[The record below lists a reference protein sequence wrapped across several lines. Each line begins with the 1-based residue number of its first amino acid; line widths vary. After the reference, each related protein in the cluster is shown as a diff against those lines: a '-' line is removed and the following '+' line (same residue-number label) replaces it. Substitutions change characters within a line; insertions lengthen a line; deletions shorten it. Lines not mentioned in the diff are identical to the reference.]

1 MIEVGRIL
9 KRFLL
14 TWLMMDVPS
23 KNNLIGVRK
32 MGTRNYSDSDVFRQA
47 ENDLFN
53 NSFWNQP
60 DEPEEEDED
69 YEPSDEEMKSNFGTK
84 WHDAL

>member
-1 MIEVGRIL
+1 M
-9 KRFLL
+9 
-14 TWLMMDVPS
+14 S
-23 KNNLIGVRK
+23 
-32 MGTRNYSDSDVFRQA
+32 TRRYTDSEIFRQA

-60 DEPEEEDED
+60 DEPEEEEEEEEYGDD
-69 YEPSDEEMKSNFGTK
+69 YEPSDQEVMSQFGTK

>member
-1 MIEVGRIL
+1 
-9 KRFLL
+9 
-14 TWLMMDVPS
+14 
-23 KNNLIGVRK
+23 
-32 MGTRNYSDSDVFRQA
+32 MGTRNYSESDVFRQA

-53 NSFWNQP
+53 NSFWNKE
-60 DEPEEEDED
+60 DESEDEEYGED

>member
-1 MIEVGRIL
+1 
-9 KRFLL
+9 
-14 TWLMMDVPS
+14 
-23 KNNLIGVRK
+23 
-32 MGTRNYSDSDVFRQA
+32 MGTRRYTDSEIFRQA

-60 DEPEEEDED
+60 DEPEIEEGEEDDEEYGDD

>member
-1 MIEVGRIL
+1 
-9 KRFLL
+9 
-14 TWLMMDVPS
+14 MMDVPL
-23 KNNLIGVRK
+23 KINLIGVRK
-32 MGTRNYSDSDVFRQA
+32 MNTRRYSESEIFRQA

-69 YEPSDEEMKSNFGTK
+69 YEPLDDEMMSAFGTK

>member
-1 MIEVGRIL
+1 
-9 KRFLL
+9 
-14 TWLMMDVPS
+14 MMDVPL
-23 KNNLIGVRK
+23 KINLIGVRK
-32 MGTRNYSDSDVFRQA
+32 MNTRRYSESEIFRQA

-69 YEPSDEEMKSNFGTK
+69 YEPSDDEMMSAFGTK
-84 WHDAL
+84 WHDGL

>member
-1 MIEVGRIL
+1 
-9 KRFLL
+9 
-14 TWLMMDVPS
+14 MMDVPS
-23 KNNLIGVRK
+23 ENNLIGVRK
-32 MGTRNYSDSDVFRQA
+32 MGTRNCSDSDVFRQA

-60 DEPEEEDED
+60 DEPEEEEEEDED
-69 YEPSDEEMKSNFGTK
+69 YEPSDFEMMSAFGTK

>member
-1 MIEVGRIL
+1 
-9 KRFLL
+9 
-14 TWLMMDVPS
+14 MDVPS
-23 KNNLIGVRK
+23 ENNLIGVRK
-32 MGTRNYSDSDVFRQA
+32 MGTRNCSDSDVFRQA

-60 DEPEEEDED
+60 DEPEEEEEEEEYGDD

>member
-1 MIEVGRIL
+1 
-9 KRFLL
+9 
-14 TWLMMDVPS
+14 
-23 KNNLIGVRK
+23 
-32 MGTRNYSDSDVFRQA
+32 MGTRNCSDSDVFRQA

-53 NSFWNQP
+53 KSFWNKP
-60 DEPEEEDED
+60 DEPEEDED

>member
-1 MIEVGRIL
+1 
-9 KRFLL
+9 
-14 TWLMMDVPS
+14 MMDVPS

-53 NSFWNQP
+53 KSFWNQP
-60 DEPEEEDED
+60 DEPEEDD
-69 YEPSDEEMKSNFGTK
+69 EPSDQEMMSNFGTK

>member
-1 MIEVGRIL
+1 
-9 KRFLL
+9 
-14 TWLMMDVPS
+14 
-23 KNNLIGVRK
+23 
-32 MGTRNYSDSDVFRQA
+32 MGTRHYSESEIFRQA

-60 DEPEEEDED
+60 DEPEIEEGEEEEYDED
-69 YEPSDEEMKSNFGTK
+69 YEPSDFEMQSAFGTK

>member
-1 MIEVGRIL
+1 
-9 KRFLL
+9 
-14 TWLMMDVPS
+14 MMDVPS

-60 DEPEEEDED
+60 EEPEEEED
-69 YEPSDEEMKSNFGTK
+69 DEPSDDDMMSAFGTK
-84 WHDAL
+84 WHDGL

>member
-1 MIEVGRIL
+1 MIEVGKSL

-23 KNNLIGVRK
+23 KINLIGVRK
-32 MGTRNYSDSDVFRQA
+32 MSTRRCSDSDVFRQA

-60 DEPEEEDED
+60 DEPEIEEGEEDE
-69 YEPSDEEMKSNFGTK
+69 
-84 WHDAL
+84 

>member
-1 MIEVGRIL
+1 
-9 KRFLL
+9 
-14 TWLMMDVPS
+14 
-23 KNNLIGVRK
+23 
-32 MGTRNYSDSDVFRQA
+32 MGTRNYSESEIFRQA

-60 DEPEEEDED
+60 DEPEEEEEYGDD
-69 YEPSDEEMKSNFGTK
+69 YEPSDQDMMSAFGTK

>member
-1 MIEVGRIL
+1 M
-9 KRFLL
+9 
-14 TWLMMDVPS
+14 
-23 KNNLIGVRK
+23 N
-32 MGTRNYSDSDVFRQA
+32 TRRYSESEIFRQA

-69 YEPSDEEMKSNFGTK
+69 YEPSDDDMMSAFGTK
-84 WHDAL
+84 WHDGL

>member
-1 MIEVGRIL
+1 
-9 KRFLL
+9 
-14 TWLMMDVPS
+14 
-23 KNNLIGVRK
+23 
-32 MGTRNYSDSDVFRQA
+32 MGTRRYSESEIFRQA

-60 DEPEEEDED
+60 DEPEEDD
-69 YEPSDEEMKSNFGTK
+69 EPSDDDMMSAFGTK

>member
-1 MIEVGRIL
+1 
-9 KRFLL
+9 
-14 TWLMMDVPS
+14 MMDVPL
-23 KNNLIGVRK
+23 KINLIGVRK
-32 MGTRNYSDSDVFRQA
+32 MNTRRYSESEIFRQA

-69 YEPSDEEMKSNFGTK
+69 YEPSDDDMMSAFGTK
-84 WHDAL
+84 WHDGL

>member
-1 MIEVGRIL
+1 
-9 KRFLL
+9 
-14 TWLMMDVPS
+14 
-23 KNNLIGVRK
+23 

-60 DEPEEEDED
+60 DEPEDEEYGED
-69 YEPSDEEMKSNFGTK
+69 YEPSDDDMKSNFGTK
-84 WHDAL
+84 WHDWL

>member
-1 MIEVGRIL
+1 
-9 KRFLL
+9 
-14 TWLMMDVPS
+14 
-23 KNNLIGVRK
+23 

-60 DEPEEEDED
+60 DEPEIEIEEG
-69 YEPSDEEMKSNFGTK
+69 EENE
-84 WHDAL
+84 

>member
-1 MIEVGRIL
+1 
-9 KRFLL
+9 
-14 TWLMMDVPS
+14 MDVPS
-23 KNNLIGVRK
+23 KNNLIGMRK

-60 DEPEEEDED
+60 DEPEDEEYGED
-69 YEPSDEEMKSNFGTK
+69 YEPSDFEMQAAFGTK

>member
-1 MIEVGRIL
+1 
-9 KRFLL
+9 
-14 TWLMMDVPS
+14 MDVPS
-23 KNNLIGVRK
+23 KINLIGVIK

-60 DEPEEEDED
+60 DEPEDD
-69 YEPSDEEMKSNFGTK
+69 EPSDDEMMSAFGTK